1 MTAQRLEVLFGYY
14 PVAYYVTTPEF
25 SIHTLPDH
33 EATVATITSHPD
45 VSKDWIYPGA
55 QQQKDIMSGVV
66 RSMPYSARVFSLPK
80 THVLT
85 LGKNRSR
92 EDLDFVVW
100 CLSFFGGMR
109 LTTAE
114 AGFLDATPIKPG
126 TLVDFIL
133 SQCTLADVAQLALDY
148 LDTERGDPRA
158 PKRVAAVVHALFLA
172 QRPQN
177 LPFEE
182 FQYLYMA
189 LDACFSLAS
198 AKETK
203 KPRVLHAE
211 RIKWMCDTFGMPV
224 PQWAAST
231 MPGNTALAPIR
242 NDAFHEALFFDE
254 PLGFA
259 VFGGN
264 QASSDYGSVTLQMQA
279 LVCRLVVAILG
290 RPGIDYV
297 RMPVDTRQ
305 RYALSLRP

>member
-1 MTAQRLEVLFGYY
+1 MTAQRLEVPFGYY
-14 PVAYYVTTPEF
+14 AVPYDVTTPEF
-25 SIHTLPDH
+25 SIQTLPDH
-33 EATVATITSHPD
+33 EATVAVITSHSD
-45 VSKDWIYPGA
+45 VSKDWIYSGA
-55 QQQKDIMSGVV
+55 QQQRDFMSGVV
-66 RSMPYSARVFSLPK
+66 RSMPYSARVFGLPK

-85 LGKNRSR
+85 LGKSRSR

-100 CLSFFGGMR
+100 CLSFFAGMR
-109 LTTAE
+109 LTTAD

-126 TLVDFIL
+126 ALVDFVL
-133 SQCTLADVAQLALDY
+133 SRCALTDAVQLALDY
-148 LDTERGDPRA
+148 LDAERSDPRA

-189 LDACFSLAS
+189 LDACFSLVS
-198 AKETK
+198 AKEPR
-203 KPRVLHAE
+203 KPQVFHAD
-211 RIKWMCDTFGMPV
+211 RIRWMCDKFGMPV

-231 MPGNTALAPIR
+231 TPGSTALAPIR

-264 QASSDYGSVTLQMQA
+264 QATADYGSVTLQMQA
-279 LVCRLVVAILG
+279 VVCRLLVAILG
-290 RPGIDYV
+290 CSGIDYV
-297 RMPVDTRQ
+297 RTPADTRQ
-305 RYALSLRP
+305 RHALSLRP